1 MHQRKGKLVLIYF
14 LLLLILASIN
24 NINFSNIKFNKV
36 EKINISGLNY
46 LENEK
51 ILQDINNLNFENIFF
66 LNSIKINNIINSN
79 SLVEEFKVFKKYP
92 STINIDIEK
101 TIFLAKINHDEKI
114 LILGSN
120 GKFLKNDS
128 SIKDL
133 PYIFGNPEILDF
145 LNFKK
150 IIENSKISYEAIKN
164 IYFFKSHR
172 WDLELKNNILIK
184 LPKNNVKETLDN
196 VSEFMEDISVGD
208 KIIIDARIENQIILN
223 G

>member
-51 ILQDINNLNFENIFF
+51 ILKDINNLNLENIFF

-92 STINIDIEK
+92 SAINIDIEK

-164 IYFFKSHR
+164 IYFFKSDR

>member
-14 LLLLILASIN
+14 LLLLIVASIN
-24 NINFSNIKFNKV
+24 NVNFSNLKFNNV

-51 ILQDINNLNFENIFF
+51 ILKDINNLNLENIFL

-120 GKFLKNDS
+120 GKFIKNDS

-133 PYIFGNPEILDF
+133 PYIFGNPEISDF

-164 IYFFKSHR
+164 IYFFKSDR

>member
-51 ILQDINNLNFENIFF
+51 ILRNINNLNLENIFF

-196 VSEFMEDISVGD
+196 VSEFMEDINVGD

-223 G
+223 V

>member
-1 MHQRKGKLVLIYF
+1 MHQRKGKLVLVYF
-14 LLLLILASIN
+14 LLLLIVASIN
-24 NINFSNIKFNKV
+24 NVNFSNIKFNKV
-36 EKINISGLNY
+36 KKINISGLNY

-51 ILQDINNLNFENIFF
+51 ILKEINNLNLENIFF
-66 LNSIKINNIINSN
+66 LNSIKINNVINSN

-92 STINIDIEK
+92 STINIDIER
-101 TIFLAKINHDEKI
+101 TIFLAKINHDKKI

-133 PYIFGNPEILDF
+133 PYIFGNPEISDF

-184 LPKNNVKETLDN
+184 LPKNNVKETLNN

>member
-14 LLLLILASIN
+14 LLLLIVASIN
-24 NINFSNIKFNKV
+24 NVNFSDIKFSRV

-51 ILQDINNLNFENIFF
+51 ILRDINNLNLENIFF

-133 PYIFGNPEILDF
+133 PYIFGNPEISDF

-196 VSEFMEDISVGD
+196 VSEFMEDINVGD
-208 KIIIDARIENQIILN
+208 KIIIDARIDNQIILN

>member
-51 ILQDINNLNFENIFF
+51 ILRDINNLNLENIFF

-133 PYIFGNPEILDF
+133 PYIFGNPEISDF

>member
-14 LLLLILASIN
+14 LLLLIVASIN
-24 NINFSNIKFNKV
+24 NVNFSNLKFNNV

-51 ILQDINNLNFENIFF
+51 ILKDINNLNLENIFF

-133 PYIFGNPEILDF
+133 PYIFGNPEISDF

-164 IYFFKSHR
+164 IYFFKSDR

>member
-51 ILQDINNLNFENIFF
+51 ILRDINNLNLENIFF

-196 VSEFMEDISVGD
+196 VSEFMEDINVGD
-208 KIIIDARIENQIILN
+208 KIIIDARIDNQIILN